1 MEVRDL
7 LELVIWTGLVMTRT
21 MARAAQVLLEWL
33 FVAATW
39 IALLL
44 IGAVMAF
51 QRGGLPWV
59 DPTDARTTS
68 RTTSRSAGSRVRRA
82 PLR

>member
-1 MEVRDL
+1 MDVQDV
-7 LELVIWTGLVMTRT
+7 LELVVWTGLVLTRT
-21 MARAAQVLLEWL
+21 VARIAEVILEWM

-39 IALLL
+39 IALLI
-44 IGAVMAF
+44 IGIAMSG

-68 RTTSRSAGSRVRRA
+68 RSAGSRARRIR
-82 PLR
+82 LQ

>member
-1 MEVRDL
+1 METQDV
-7 LELVIWTGLVMTRT
+7 LELVMWTVLVMTRAA
-21 MARAAQVLLEWL
+21 ARVAGILLEWL

-39 IALLL
+39 TALLL

-59 DPTDARTTS
+59 DTT
-68 RTTSRSAGSRVRRA
+68 
-82 PLR
+82 

>member
-1 MEVRDL
+1 MGVQDL
-7 LELVIWTGLVMTRT
+7 LELVLWAGLVITRSV
-21 MARAAQVLLEWL
+21 ARVAGVLLEWF
-33 FVAATW
+33 FVTATW

-51 QRGGLPWV
+51 QRAGLPWV
-59 DPTDARTTS
+59 DSSDARA
-68 RTTSRSAGSRVRRA
+68 TSRSTGSTARRA

>member
-1 MEVRDL
+1 MELQDV
-7 LELVIWTGLVMTRT
+7 LELVIWAGLIMTQTATRV
-21 MARAAQVLLEWL
+21 ADFLLEWL
-33 FVAATW
+33 FVGATW

-59 DPTDARTTS
+59 DPTDARA
-68 RTTSRSAGSRVRRA
+68 TSRSPGSTARRA
-82 PLR
+82 RRR

>member
-1 MEVRDL
+1 MEIQDV
-7 LELVIWTGLVMTRT
+7 LELVMWTGLIMTRT
-21 MARAAQVLLEWL
+21 MTRTAEVVLEWL

-39 IALLL
+39 IALLF
-44 IGAVMAF
+44 IGVLMSC

-68 RTTSRSAGSRVRRA
+68 RSAGSRVRRA

>member
-1 MEVRDL
+1 MGVQGVLEVVL
-7 LELVIWTGLVMTRT
+7 WTGLVMTRT
-21 MARAAQVLLEWL
+21 VARVAEVLLESM

-59 DPTDARTTS
+59 DTSDARA
-68 RTTSRSAGSRVRRA
+68 TSRSTGSTVRRA

>member
-1 MEVRDL
+1 MQIQGVLEV
-7 LELVIWTGLVMTRT
+7 VMWTGLVMTRT
-21 MARAAQVLLEWL
+21 MARATEVVLEWT
-33 FVAATW
+33 FVVATW
-39 IALLL
+39 IALLF
-44 IGAVMAF
+44 IGAVMAC

-68 RTTSRSAGSRVRRA
+68 RSAGNRGRRA

>member
-1 MEVRDL
+1 MRIEGQNL
-7 LELVIWTGLVMTRT
+7 LELVMWTGLVMTRT
-21 MARAAQVLLEWL
+21 MARAAEVVLESL

-51 QRGGLPWV
+51 QRSGLPWV
-59 DPTDARTTS
+59 DPTDARA
-68 RTTSRSAGSRVRRA
+68 TSRSAGSTRRRA
-82 PLR
+82 LPR

>member
-1 MEVRDL
+1 MEIQDV
-7 LELVIWTGLVMTRT
+7 LELVMWTGLVMTRT
-21 MARAAQVLLEWL
+21 MARVAEVVLEWL

-39 IALLL
+39 IALLFV
-44 IGAVMAF
+44 GAVMSC

-59 DPTDARTTS
+59 DPTDARA
-68 RTTSRSAGSRVRRA
+68 TSRSVGSRVRRA

>member
-1 MEVRDL
+1 MDL
-7 LELVIWTGLVMTRT
+7 QDGLELLIWTGVIMTRAI
-21 MARAAQVLLEWL
+21 ARVAEVVIEWT

-44 IGAVMAF
+44 IGAMMAF

-59 DPTDARTTS
+59 DRSDARA
-68 RTTSRSAGSRVRRA
+68 TSRSAGSTGRRA

>member
-1 MEVRDL
+1 MGVQDL
-7 LELVIWTGLVMTRT
+7 LELVLWAGLVMTRAV
-21 MARAAQVLLEWL
+21 ARVAELLLEWL
-33 FVAATW
+33 FITATW
-39 IALLL
+39 VALLL

-59 DPTDARTTS
+59 DSSDARA
-68 RTTSRSAGSRVRRA
+68 TSRSTGSTACRA